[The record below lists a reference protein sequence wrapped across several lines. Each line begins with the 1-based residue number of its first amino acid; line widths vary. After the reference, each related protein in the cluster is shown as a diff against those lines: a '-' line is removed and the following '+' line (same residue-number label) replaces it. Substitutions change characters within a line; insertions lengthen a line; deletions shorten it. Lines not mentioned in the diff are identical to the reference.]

1 MKRSIMRLSL
11 LAVMTTACGKTDDG
25 SARLASSST
34 AHCNSSQ
41 GLNLVAARPS
51 TSKAGEVANPSVYKG
66 ESGRP
71 LPGDYLPIVTTDSG
85 EQIIGFPGGTTAD
98 GRPIMA
104 DEVAVTDLEGYPY
117 KTYQGNQ
124 GNCAPRAFEAITG
137 VYNPYLEESLN
148 GSEDLIR
155 VGGRTFINRP
165 NTVKPQVGQV
175 ISYRP
180 FENDQSS
187 HAAVVT
193 GYDQNGDVIVAT
205 GWERRPYQSVPQ
217 EMINASRQE
226 VYIFR

>member
-1 MKRSIMRLSL
+1 MSL
-11 LAVMTTACGKTDDG
+11 ALLGTLTTACGKAENNG
-25 SARLASSST
+25 ARLASNT
-34 AHCNSSQ
+34 QCRASQ
-41 GLNLVAARPS
+41 SFDLA
-51 TSKAGEVANPSVYKG
+51 TSHHSNQNYVEVPNPSVYKG
-66 ESGRP
+66 ASGRP
-71 LPGDYLPIVTTDSG
+71 LPGDYLPVVTTDSG
-85 EQIIGFPGGTTAD
+85 EKMIGFPGGTTAD

-137 VYNPYLEESLN
+137 VYNPYLEDSLN

-155 VGGRTFINRP
+155 VGDRTFISRP

-175 ISYRP
+175 IGYRP
-180 FENDQSS
+180 FENDPAL

-193 GYDQNGDVIVAT
+193 GYDQNGNAIVAT
-205 GWERRPYQSVPQ
+205 GWQRQPYQSVPQ
-217 EMINASRQE
+217 ERINTIRQE

>member
-1 MKRSIMRLSL
+1 MKRSFMGLSL

-25 SARLASSST
+25 SARLAST
-34 AHCNSSQ
+34 NQCRTSQ
-41 GLNLVAARPS
+41 SLDLG
-51 TSKAGEVANPSVYKG
+51 TSGYSNQNYVVPNPSVYKG

-104 DEVAVTDLEGYPY
+104 TETAVTGIEGYPY
-117 KTYQGNQ
+117 KTFQGRQ

-137 VYNPYLEESLN
+137 VYNPYLEDSLN
-148 GSEDLIR
+148 GLEELIR
-155 VGGRTFINRP
+155 VGDRTFINRP

-180 FENDQSS
+180 FENDTSS

-193 GYDQNGDVIVAT
+193 GYDQNGNVIVAT
-205 GWERRPYQSVPQ
+205 GWERRPYQTVPQ
-217 EMINASRQE
+217 ERINASRQE

>member
-1 MKRSIMRLSL
+1 MKRSFMGLSL
-11 LAVMTTACGKTDDG
+11 LAVMTSACGKTDDG
-25 SARLASSST
+25 SARLAGSST
-34 AHCNSSQ
+34 ERCNSSQ
-41 GLNLVAARPS
+41 GLNLVAARTS
-51 TSKAGEVANPSVYKG
+51 TPKAGEVANPSVYKG

-104 DEVAVTDLEGYPY
+104 TETAVTGLPGYPF
-117 KTYQGNQ
+117 KTFQGRQ
-124 GNCAPRAFEAITG
+124 DNCAPRAFEAITG
-137 VYNPYLEESLN
+137 RYNPYLEDSLN

-155 VGGRTFINRP
+155 VGERTFINRP

-180 FENDQSS
+180 FEHDPGL
-187 HAAVVT
+187 HAGVVT
-193 GYDQNGDVIVAT
+193 GYDRTGNAIVAT
-205 GWERRPYQSVPQ
+205 GWERQPYQSVPQ
-217 EMINASRQE
+217 ESINVIRQE